1 MTCICVVMQHDQ
13 QLRTLT
19 TNLSTTSKRSRLSVM
34 RTRFVICDDSSHEHN
49 GGGSLQNGAA
59 TAVRACTHSFQLFRR
74 GHKQHL
80 SNTIG
85 PALGWKLP

>member
-34 RTRFVICDDSSHEHN
+34 RTRFVICDDS
-49 GGGSLQNGAA
+49 LA
-59 TAVRACTHSFQLFRR
+59 
-74 GHKQHL
+74 
-80 SNTIG
+80 
-85 PALGWKLP
+85 